1 MQNRSSSTGR
11 TGSRRF
17 ANLFLLCALFLA
29 IASLTAEAQS
39 GRRPPKQPTSPDP
52 KPQSQP
58 EPPIQAPTPA
68 QTFPRLPILVVK
80 NLPNVGTSSIYSNI
94 ALDGCLEELKQS
106 PSVEVSSSKD
116 KTRKEASDYA
126 KASNDTYVALIQLE
140 QERVDTEHPSVM
152 VTGGDPRT
160 LVVSYILFTPGTGK
174 IKTSGRIYQ
183 GTTRGGVGQP
193 VPNTRG
199 IVDYELRRCGRDAA
213 DRILDVLNLPRPQ
226 RR

>member
-1 MQNRSSSTGR
+1 M
-11 TGSRRF
+11 
-17 ANLFLLCALFLA
+17 
-29 IASLTAEAQS
+29 
-39 GRRPPKQPTSPDP
+39 
-52 KPQSQP
+52 
-58 EPPIQAPTPA
+58 
-68 QTFPRLPILVVK
+68 K
-80 NLPNVGTSSIYSNI
+80 NLPNIGISSIYSNI

-106 PSVEVSSSKD
+106 PSVEVSSGKD

-126 KASNDTYVALIQLE
+126 KASKDTYVLLIQLE
-140 QERVDTEHPSVM
+140 QEMNPRGDAGVLA
-152 VTGGDPRT
+152 TGGDPRT
-160 LVVSYILFTPGTGK
+160 LVVSYLLFTPGTGK

-213 DRILDVLNLPRPQ
+213 DRVLDVLNLARPQ

>member
-1 MQNRSSSTGR
+1 MHDQSSSGLS

-17 ANLFLLCALFLA
+17 ANLFLCALL
-29 IASLTAEAQS
+29 LVTATSAVQAQS

-58 EPPIQAPTPA
+58 EPPVQSPTPVQA
-68 QTFPRLPILVVK
+68 FPRLPILVVK

-126 KASNDTYVALIQLE
+126 KASNNTWVVLIQLE
-140 QERVDTEHPSVM
+140 QDVVDTEHPSVM

-160 LVVSYILFTPGTGK
+160 LFVSYIVFTPGTGK
-174 IKTSGRIYQ
+174 VKTSGRIYQ
-183 GTTRGGVGQP
+183 GSTRGGVGQP

-213 DRILDVLNLPRPQ
+213 DRILDALNLPRPQ
-226 RR
+226 RH